1 MNWLD
6 FTLIG
11 VVATGTALGILTG
24 PLWQIYRISSVAL
37 SVATTILLHNLLGR
51 ILNGIFSQKISDILG
66 YVVTFGVILII
77 TYAIGNLFRKFLTK
91 RKFGISGRII
101 GGGISFTKTVL
112 TCCIVIA
119 GVSFLGNDQTGEAI
133 TNSMIA
139 NKLYMETKKVISR
152 IPLDIKDMSMIEKK
166 ISEEK
171 QKLITEGS
179 NQWQNYR
186 NRKAPNRG
194 K

>member
-11 VVATGTALGILTG
+11 VVATGTVLGILTG

-37 SVATTILLHNLLGR
+37 SVAAAFLLHNLLGR
-51 ILNGIFSQKISDILG
+51 ILNGIFSPKISDVLG
-66 YVVTFGVILII
+66 YAVTFGVILII

-91 RKFGISGRII
+91 RKFGLSGRLI

-112 TCCIVIA
+112 TCYIIIA
-119 GVSFLGNDQTGEAI
+119 GVAFLGNDQTGEAI

-139 NKLYMETKKVISR
+139 NKLISR
-152 IPLDIKDMSMIEKK
+152 IPLNVKDMSMIEKK

-179 NQWQNYR
+179 NQWQSYR
-186 NRKAPNRG
+186 NRKALNRG

>member
-11 VVATGTALGILTG
+11 VVATGTVLGILTG

-37 SVATTILLHNLLGR
+37 SVATAFLLHNLLGR
-51 ILNGIFSQKISDILG
+51 ILNGIFSPKISDVLG

-101 GGGISFTKTVL
+101 GGSISFTKTVL
-112 TCCIVIA
+112 TCCIIIA

-139 NKLYMETKKVISR
+139 NKLDMGTKKVISR

-171 QKLITEGS
+171 QKLLRGVINGKVTET
-179 NQWQNYR
+179 
-186 NRKAPNRG
+186 G
-194 K
+194 KP